1 MSMSVF
7 SVVNQVA
14 AVYGRPPMDPPI
26 VDLYRWA
33 TGIEKDDDFVRRL
46 LELLKVCPAFPVP
59 ADFAVELDP
68 FGLPLLDEKHPAAL
82 AHQALAAINTEARQ
96 FAQEAT

>member
-1 MSMSVF
+1 MSVF

-82 AHQALAAINTEARQ
+82 ADQALVAINSEAK
-96 FAQEAT
+96 EAAHG

>member
-46 LELLKVCPAFPVP
+46 LELLKVCRAFPVP

-68 FGLPLLDEKHPAAL
+68 LGFPLLDEKHPAAL
-82 AHQALAAINTEARQ
+82 AHQAQGAINTEAK
-96 FAQEAT
+96 EAAHA

>member
-1 MSMSVF
+1 MSVF

-82 AHQALAAINTEARQ
+82 ARQAQAAINTEAKES
-96 FAQEAT
+96 AHV

>member
-1 MSMSVF
+1 
-7 SVVNQVA
+7 
-14 AVYGRPPMDPPI
+14 MDPPI

-33 TGIEKDDDFVRRL
+33 TGIEKDEDFVRRL

-68 FGLPLLDEKHPAAL
+68 LGFPLLDEKHPAAL
-82 AHQALAAINTEARQ
+82 AHQAQVATETVAEV
-96 FAQEAT
+96 A